1 MCYVSC
7 FSCCFVLNLYHFFLL
22 CVLCCVG
29 NRRKSTTVILN
40 RKIYQMNS
48 TPNFS
53 NDNQSKDELDILL
66 RKLRPFQ
73 REGFEFATRRREN
86 GTRNDV
92 GRILLADEMV
102 SNVAMF
108 EMDIYTFLFTSTL
121 ADFLV
126 VLMILLFFIIIIFY
140 ERDWGKCTSYFW
152 PCDV

>member
-1 MCYVSC
+1 
-7 FSCCFVLNLYHFFLL
+7 
-22 CVLCCVG
+22 
-29 NRRKSTTVILN
+29 
-40 RKIYQMNS
+40 MNS

-126 VLMILLFFIIIIFY
+126 VLMILLFFL
-140 ERDWGKCTSYFW
+140 YFFMKGTGVSALYISGLVTFSFVDMTLTLVW
-152 PCDV
+152 WSTINQN

>member
-1 MCYVSC
+1 
-7 FSCCFVLNLYHFFLL
+7 
-22 CVLCCVG
+22 
-29 NRRKSTTVILN
+29 
-40 RKIYQMNS
+40 MNS

-102 SNVAMF
+102 SNVAMS

-126 VLMILLFFIIIIFY
+126 VLMTYDTPVFYYFFL
-140 ERDWGKCTSYFW
+140 
-152 PCDV
+152 

>member
-1 MCYVSC
+1 
-7 FSCCFVLNLYHFFLL
+7 
-22 CVLCCVG
+22 
-29 NRRKSTTVILN
+29 
-40 RKIYQMNS
+40 MNS

-140 ERDWGKCTSYFW
+140 ERDWGKCTLYFW